1 MNYKKG
7 EAQKKITLSSKNVIV
22 REYAVEEYEFG
33 WDTFVNNYNLY
44 YDLISARS
52 NNNNNI
58 EGQ

>member
-44 YDLISARS
+44 YDLISSRS
-52 NNNNNI
+52 NNNNKI